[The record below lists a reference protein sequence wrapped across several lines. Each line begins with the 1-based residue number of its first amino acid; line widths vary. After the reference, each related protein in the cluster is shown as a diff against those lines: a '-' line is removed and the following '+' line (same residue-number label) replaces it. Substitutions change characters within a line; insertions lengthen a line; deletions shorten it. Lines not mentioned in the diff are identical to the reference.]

1 MDKVLEV
8 QQQVKNNASD
18 LNDYLRDLDNWTKQM
33 ESKDEQ
39 LKQAKKQRQ
48 SMEGQ
53 EKFIE
58 GKGQKPK
65 EETKK
70 RIKIEEVEVDQKSEI
85 KKKAG
90 EVITPAKTIKI
101 DGKKSSKSPKP
112 REYSEWD
119 KFDVDAACED
129 VTSSSESEEEE
140 EVEEDEKEMVRKKM
154 EAVAEKDRGNSW
166 LQKGNYDKAI
176 EHYTKGMH
184 LDPSNAILP
193 ANRAMALLKK
203 YQYGPASE
211 DCTLALKIDKTY
223 VKAYQRR
230 ASARTGLGKYH
241 LAIEDY
247 DQVLKYE
254 PGNKSAVNEKLK
266 LTEKIAAVTEV
277 NNDKAEPL
285 SPRTVRKKT
294 FVKAC
299 SDFDKKMEAEPG
311 KKPHDFNE
319 KMKGALKS
327 KEKPSD
333 ASKPSNQITPI
344 NKPSHT
350 RSSKPLKRIDIEE
363 IQSKPKPSVSKTN
376 KSALSKSS
384 APPEKVETQISK
396 PDAVITIPPVPSTS
410 SKFLTDWKSL
420 KTIVNRSK
428 YLQQF
433 KSPDYHRVFKS
444 SLEGTVFSNICD
456 VLHHMVQRGVTPELV
471 VEQMNGLS
479 DLPRVSAV
487 AMFASK
493 QDLDKLKYVLEE
505 LDIANPGDREKWI
518 KTFSL

>member
-39 LKQAKKQRQ
+39 LKQAKKQRK
-48 SMEGQ
+48 STDGQ
-53 EKFIE
+53 ISSRKSVV
-58 GKGQKPK
+58 
-65 EETKK
+65 ETKGS
-70 RIKIEEVEVDQKSEI
+70 DNKSDS
-85 KKKAG
+85 KKKAE
-90 EVITPAKTIKI
+90 EVVVKPVKTIETHR
-101 DGKKSSKSPKP
+101 KKSSKSPKP
-112 REYSEWD
+112 RDYSEWD

-129 VTSSSESEEEE
+129 VTSSEGEEEE
-140 EVEEDEKEMVRKKM
+140 LEAEEELELERKAV

-203 YQYGPASE
+203 YQYGAAAE
-211 DCTLALKIDKTY
+211 DCTLALTIDNTY

-230 ASARTGLGKYH
+230 ASARTGLGKYD

-247 DQVLKYE
+247 DQVLRFE
-254 PGNKSAVNEKLK
+254 PGNKSAVNEKIK
-266 LTEKIAAVTEV
+266 LTEKIAAVKEV
-277 NNDKAEPL
+277 NSEPAL
-285 SPRTVRKKT
+285 KKQN
-294 FVKAC
+294 
-299 SDFDKKMEAEPG
+299 
-311 KKPHDFNE
+311 DFNE
-319 KMKGALKS
+319 KMKGALKP
-327 KEKPSD
+327 KEKPSNV
-333 ASKPSNQITPI
+333 SKPSNQITPI
-344 NKPSHT
+344 NKPSHL

-363 IQSKPKPSVSKTN
+363 IQSIKKSSVSTTKNSFTQ
-376 KSALSKSS
+376 KSS
-384 APPEKVETQISK
+384 GPPKKVETQISNDLTK
-396 PDAVITIPPVPSTS
+396 PDAVISIPPVPSTS

-433 KSPDYHRVFKS
+433 KSADYHRVFKS

-456 VLHHMVQRGVTPELV
+456 VLHHMVQRGVTPEVV

-493 QDLDKLKYVLEE
+493 QDMNKLKYVLEE
-505 LDIANPGDREKWI
+505 LDIAEPGDREKWI

>member
-1 MDKVLEV
+1 MTMDKVLEV

-48 SMEGQ
+48 SIEEQ
-53 EKFIE
+53 VKFVE
-58 GKGQKPK
+58 GKGPKPK

-70 RIKIEEVEVDQKSEI
+70 RIKIQDVDNNSEP

-90 EVITPAKTIKI
+90 EAIKPAKTIKT

-112 REYSEWD
+112 RDYSEWD
-119 KFDVDAACED
+119 KFDVDAACE
-129 VTSSSESEEEE
+129 TSSSESEEEE
-140 EVEEDEKEMVRKKM
+140 ELEEDEKEMERKKM

-166 LQKGNYDKAI
+166 LQKGNYDNAI

-203 YQYGPASE
+203 YQYGAAEE

-230 ASARTGLGKYH
+230 ASARTGLGKYN

-254 PGNKSAVNEKLK
+254 PSNKSAVNEKLK

-285 SPRTVRKKT
+285 SPKTVRRKR

-299 SDFDKKMEAEPG
+299 NDMDKKLEALPE
-311 KKPHDFNE
+311 KDSNDFNE
-319 KMKGALKS
+319 NMKGALKPKP

-344 NKPSHT
+344 NKPSHM

-363 IQSKPKPSVSKTN
+363 IQSKPQPSVSKKNNST
-376 KSALSKSS
+376 SSK
-384 APPEKVETQISK
+384 PPGPLEKVETQVSK
-396 PDAVITIPPVPSTS
+396 PDAVITIPPVPATS

-456 VLHHMVQRGVTPELV
+456 VLHHMVQRGVTPRLWW
-471 VEQMNGLS
+471 S
-479 DLPRVSAV
+479 R
-487 AMFASK
+487 
-493 QDLDKLKYVLEE
+493 
-505 LDIANPGDREKWI
+505 
-518 KTFSL
+518 

>member
-18 LNDYLRDLDNWTKQM
+18 LNDYLRDLDNWSKQM

-39 LKQAKKQRQ
+39 LKQAKKQRK
-48 SMEGQ
+48 STDGQ
-53 EKFIE
+53 CSSRKSVVV
-58 GKGQKPK
+58 K
-65 EETKK
+65 TK
-70 RIKIEEVEVDQKSEI
+70 VGDNKSDD
-85 KKKAG
+85 KKKAK
-90 EVITPAKTIKI
+90 EDVIKPVKTIETQ
-101 DGKKSSKSPKP
+101 GKKSNKYPKP
-112 REYSEWD
+112 RDYSEWD
-119 KFDVDAACED
+119 KFDVDAACDE
-129 VTSSSESEEEE
+129 VTSSSESEGEAEEE
-140 EVEEDEKEMVRKKM
+140 LELERKAM

-203 YQYGPASE
+203 YQYGAAAE
-211 DCTLALKIDKTY
+211 DCTLALTIDNTY

-230 ASARTGLGKYH
+230 ASARTGQGKYD

-247 DQVLKYE
+247 DQVLKFE
-254 PGNKSAVNEKLK
+254 PGNKSAVNEKIK
-266 LTEKIAAVTEV
+266 LTEKIAAVKEV
-277 NNDKAEPL
+277 NSEPPL
-285 SPRTVRKKT
+285 KKQ
-294 FVKAC
+294 
-299 SDFDKKMEAEPG
+299 D
-311 KKPHDFNE
+311 DFNE
-319 KMKGALKS
+319 KMKGALKP
-327 KEKPSD
+327 KDKPSNE
-333 ASKPSNQITPI
+333 SKPSNQITPI
-344 NKPSHT
+344 NKPSHM

-363 IQSKPKPSVSKTN
+363 IQSIPKSSTSATSLMP
-376 KSALSKSS
+376 KSAGPSK
-384 APPEKVETQISK
+384 KVETQIPKDLAK
-396 PDAVITIPPVPSTS
+396 PDAVITIPAVPSTS
-410 SKFLTDWKSL
+410 SKFLIDWKSL

-433 KSPDYHRVFKS
+433 KAADYHRVFKS

-456 VLHHMVQRGVTPELV
+456 VLHHMVQRGVTPEVV

-479 DLPRVSAV
+479 DLPRVAAV

-493 QDLDKLKYVLEE
+493 QDLNKLKYVLEE
-505 LDIANPGDREKWI
+505 LDIANPGDKEKWM

>member
-39 LKQAKKQRQ
+39 LKKAKKQRK
-48 SMEGQ
+48 SNEGQ
-53 EKFIE
+53 SSSRNSDV
-58 GKGQKPK
+58 
-65 EETKK
+65 ETKK
-70 RIKIEEVEVDQKSEI
+70 IIKTEKESAA
-85 KKKAG
+85 KKKT
-90 EVITPAKTIKI
+90 EKVPIKPAKTIETN
-101 DGKKSSKSPKP
+101 GKKSNKSPKP
-112 REYSEWD
+112 RDYSEWD
-119 KFDVDAACED
+119 KFDVDAACEE

-140 EVEEDEKEMVRKKM
+140 ELEMERKKM

-203 YQYGPASE
+203 LQYGAAAE
-211 DCTLALKIDKTY
+211 DCTLALTIDNTY

-230 ASARTGLGKYH
+230 ASARTGLGKYD

-247 DQVLKYE
+247 DQVLKFE
-254 PGNKSAVNEKLK
+254 PGNKSAVNEKIK
-266 LTEKIAAVTEV
+266 LTERIAAVKEV
-277 NNDKAEPL
+277 NNEQTEPAM
-285 SPRTVRKKT
+285 KK
-294 FVKAC
+294 
-299 SDFDKKMEAEPG
+299 
-311 KKPHDFNE
+311 HNDFNE
-319 KMKGALKS
+319 KMKGALKP
-327 KEKPSD
+327 KQEASD
-333 ASKPSNQITPI
+333 VSSKPTNKITPI
-344 NKPSHT
+344 NKPSHM
-350 RSSKPLKRIDIEE
+350 RSSKPLKRINIEE
-363 IQSKPKPSVSKTN
+363 VKCEPKPSVSIAGKSFSIQSTEPAKTVVT
-376 KSALSKSS
+376 ATSKE
-384 APPEKVETQISK
+384 PVKPET
-396 PDAVITIPPVPSTS
+396 AITIPPVPSTS

-456 VLHHMVQRGVTPELV
+456 VLHHMVQRGVTPEVV

-493 QDLDKLKYVLEE
+493 QDLDKLKYVVEE

-518 KTFSL
+518 RTFSL